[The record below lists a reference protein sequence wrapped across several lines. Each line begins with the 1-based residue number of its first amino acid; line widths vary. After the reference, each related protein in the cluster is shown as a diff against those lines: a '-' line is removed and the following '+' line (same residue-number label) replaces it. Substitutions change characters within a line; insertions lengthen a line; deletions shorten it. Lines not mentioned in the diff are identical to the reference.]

1 MKRLFLMAAVLCPL
15 LMMSACTNNYNTEAN
30 RKKEAGTY
38 YYEYNDPTSGVLAY
52 KASLILKEDGNCELN
67 EEENK
72 PGERPDIDLSHGTW
86 KMVSADEIR
95 CYLRDRDD
103 RDDLDRDT
111 EVFIKRDNDV
121 LYWVDEHIE
130 LKKQ

>member
-1 MKRLFLMAAVLCPL
+1 MATIACSL
-15 LMMSACTNNYNTEAN
+15 LMMSACKDKYNTEAN

-38 YYEYNDPTSGVLAY
+38 YYEYKDLTSGVLVY

-72 PGERPDIDLSHGTW
+72 PNERPDIDLSAGTW

-103 RDDLDRDT
+103 NDDLDRDT
-111 EVFIKRDNDV
+111 EVFIIRENGV